1 MSYWTFKE
9 KTIQPHTNTSRKE
22 KYSKNHTWPVQEK
35 KIMNIEARIL
45 KNRIHKEDLQ
55 IAAELFVPFT

>member
-9 KTIQPHTNTSRKE
+9 KTIQPHTNTSRKQ

-35 KIMNIEARIL
+35 KIMNREARIL
-45 KNRIHKEDLQ
+45 KKEQTKFISVLK
-55 IAAELFVPFT
+55 V